1 MSSASVEITSLG
13 QAGFRLSLG
22 GTVAYVDPYLSD
34 RVERLEGAKLKRLRP
49 APYSGDEVVD
59 ATFVLISHIHTDH
72 CDIDTLLPLSK
83 SSPSCRF
90 VGPRD
95 VTAYLAR
102 EGIAPDR
109 LITAN
114 RDAIDLGAGVSIHPL
129 PAAHK
134 QMEQDFDG
142 FLRFLGYVI
151 DYQGKRYLH
160 TGDTCVH
167 ACLIERAKQLG
178 PIDVAFLPVNEC
190 NYFRDRAG
198 IIGNMSIREAFK
210 FAEEIRARAV
220 VPMHY
225 DMFEPNQAYREEIQI
240 IYDKTQPAFEL
251 QLDPTGH

>member
-1 MSSASVEITSLG
+1 LSVEITSLG
-13 QAGFRLSLG
+13 QAGFRLNLG
-22 GTVAYVDPYLSD
+22 GAVIYLDPYLSN
-34 RVERLEGAKLKRLRP
+34 RVERLEGPKLKRLRP
-49 APYSGDEVVD
+49 APYRGEQVTD
-59 ATFVLISHIHTDH
+59 ASWALISHIHADH
-72 CDIDTLLPLSK
+72 CDIDTLLPLSVA
-83 SSPSCRF
+83 SPNCRF
-90 VGPRD
+90 LGPRD

-109 LITAN
+109 LIIAN
-114 RDAIDLGAGVSIHPL
+114 CDAIDLGSGLVVHPL

-134 QMEQDFDG
+134 QIEQDFDG

-151 DYQGKRYLH
+151 CYEGKRYLH

-167 ACLIERAKQLG
+167 ACLIERARQLG

-198 IIGNMSIREAFK
+198 IIGNMSIREAFR
-210 FAEEIRARAV
+210 FAEEIGAGTV

-240 IYDKTQPAFEL
+240 IYDKTRPAFKL
-251 QLDPTGH
+251 QLDPTGL